1 MEDYQLIQELHEI
14 KEGRYIKW
22 FNLEDKKWRGGFVL
36 KVDIEEDGARIL
48 VKRGVYLMS
57 CVFDECILYQKYSLD
72 EQLIRRI
79 ECLL

>member
-22 FNLEDKKWRGGFVL
+22 LKLEDKKWRSGFVL

-48 VKRGVYLMS
+48 TKKGMYLMT
-57 CVFDECILYQKYSLD
+57 CKFDDSIIYQKWSLD
-72 EQLIRRI
+72 ERLIRRI
-79 ECLL
+79 ESLL

>member
-22 FNLEDKKWRGGFVL
+22 FKLEDKKWRGGFVV

-48 VKRGVYLMS
+48 VKKGVYLLT
-57 CVFDECILYQKYSLD
+57 CIYDSSIIYQKLSLD
-72 EQLIRRI
+72 ERLIKRI
-79 ECLL
+79 ESLL